1 MPYIHTSGFPI
12 ERVADFPAAVAP
24 SKISLVAAF
33 AR

>member
-1 MPYIHTSGFPI
+1 MAYIHTSGFPI

-24 SKISLVAAF
+24 SKFSSSATF